1 MQTFQIR
8 DLITQDPYTILEEY
22 PRRFIIAFD
31 DGSTLE
37 TSSKKTWASAFYW
50 TIVRQFP
57 EIKVTP
63 KHHFESILGKE
74 SLKSGSHRKLA
85 TNLYKSFVDVV
96 EFVTAE
102 ERETIQRCIL
112 VATNNFYNG
121 LRAQSGAY
129 VQPIDI
135 LDCIELMYHPRIYAA
150 TLEAPATDKGVEM
163 VYSVIRDVI
172 DNDEDY
178 RNNALVKAVR
188 QGTVNFNQVCQSI
201 GVRGFPKELG
211 GRIFKTMARSNY
223 VFGMVNLYEFAADS
237 RGSAEHLKAT
247 ESPLQDSEYFS
258 RRLQLETCVLER
270 IHHTDC
276 GTARTIPWHVK
287 PPGINEQTGDY
298 YKGDLQYLIGKMYYD
313 ENGDLKSIKGTEKHL
328 NSTNINIR
336 SILTCE
342 HPDPHGVCQVCY
354 GLMANNHSRWAN
366 LGVVS
371 STTIVSKISQ
381 KTLSTKHLVS
391 SGKGSSI
398 ILSTLAANYFVRG
411 PKNTDFVLKPSLA
424 ESKPRV
430 VIVRDEALGLVDIQN
445 ADDIEKFNP
454 ERITSLDKIRFRKFN
469 HLDQEIPGD
478 EIKLAQDGRFASMS
492 ADFLQYVKAHGW
504 EVDEQNNFVI
514 SLAHWDYSK
523 VIFTLPD
530 IQVSFSAHGNAI
542 ARVVESAFQK
552 LSERVSENAPLRV
565 LNQLFDMVN
574 SAGLDTNIVAPEAI
588 VYAFQQP
595 AMGNY
600 SMSRGS
606 DTPVL
611 GIGADL
617 ILNRSMGTATA
628 YQEWAG
634 NFLNPLTYYG
644 KNKPDTMMDVH
655 LHPREVVN
663 EFRRKNGLRPYA

>member
-1 MQTFQIR
+1 MEKYHVR
-8 DLITQDPYTILEEY
+8 DLVAQDPYTILENY
-22 PRRFIIAFD
+22 PRRFCIEFD
-31 DGSTLE
+31 DGTVME
-37 TSSKKTWASAFYW
+37 TSAKKTWASAFYW
-50 TIVRQFP
+50 TIVRIFP
-57 EIKVTP
+57 AIHVTP
-63 KHHFESILGKE
+63 QHHFEKILGNE

-85 TNLYKSFVDVV
+85 TNLYKSLVDVV

-102 ERETIQRCIL
+102 EREIVQREIL
-112 VATNNFYNG
+112 VATNNLYNG
-121 LRAQSGAY
+121 LRFQSGAY

-150 TLEAPATDKGVEM
+150 VLEAPPTDPGVEK
-163 VYSVIRDVI
+163 VYAVIRDVI
-172 DNDEDY
+172 DNDEAY

-211 GRIFKTMARSNY
+211 GRVFKVMARGNY
-223 VFGMVNLYEFAADS
+223 LFGLVNLYEFAADS

-258 RRLQLETCVLER
+258 RRLQLETCVLEK
-270 IHHTDC
+270 IAHTDC
-276 GTARTIPWHVK
+276 GTIRTIPWHVK
-287 PPGINEQTGDY
+287 PPGINENTGDFY
-298 YKGDLQYLIGKMYYD
+298 AGDLKYLIGKKYYD
-313 ENGDLKSIKGTEKHL
+313 ADGELKTIKGDEKHL
-328 NSTNINIR
+328 NNTNINMR
-336 SILTCE
+336 SVLTCE
-342 HPDPHGVCQVCY
+342 HPDPHAVCQVCY

-371 STTIVSKISQ
+371 STTVVSKISQ

-391 SGKGSSI
+391 SGKGSAI
-398 ILSTLAANYFVRG
+398 ILSSLAATYFVRG
-411 PKNTDFVLKPSLA
+411 PKNTDFVLRPTLVEHKP
-424 ESKPRV
+424 KIV
-430 VIVRDEALGLVDIQN
+430 VVRDEALGLIDIQN

-454 ERITSLDKIRFRKFN
+454 ERITSLDKIRFKRYN
-469 HLDQEIPGD
+469 HLDQEISGD
-478 EIKLAQDGRFASMS
+478 EVKLAQDGRYASMS
-492 ADFLQYVKAHGW
+492 SDFLQYVKRHGW
-504 EVDEQNNFVI
+504 IVDEQNNFVI
-514 SLAHWDYSK
+514 DLKDWDYEK
-523 VIFTLPD
+523 VAFTLPD
-530 IQVSFSAHGNAI
+530 IQVSFSAQGNAI
-542 ARVVESAFQK
+542 ARVAESAFQK

-574 SAGLDTNIVAPEAI
+574 SAGLQTNIVAVEAI

-600 SMSRGS
+600 SLSRGA

-644 KNKPDTMMDVH
+644 KNKPSTMMDVH

-663 EFRRKNGLRPYA
+663 EFRRKHGLREYR